1 MDILIRHMDI
11 LNDDHRLCIFMK
23 RGHLMVGGEKSFF
36 SHCSANRANHS
47 CSPHKRRIFSKD
59 LHLHMGGT
67 AVRHL
72 LKRMWIVL
80 AVRWNYEVITRLE
93 SLEMWRITGSEKNVQ
108 RWGRKELVSGSGVWV
123 SASGV
128 VE

>member
-1 MDILIRHMDI
+1 
-11 LNDDHRLCIFMK
+11 
-23 RGHLMVGGEKSFF
+23 
-36 SHCSANRANHS
+36 
-47 CSPHKRRIFSKD
+47 
-59 LHLHMGGT
+59 
-67 AVRHL
+67 
-72 LKRMWIVL
+72 MWIVL